1 MRPPATRAQ
10 AAHGTNG
17 PAGDLGPGV
26 WPGGGAKETRI
37 PDPLLANYLRR
48 GHCQSIAQVT
58 ESVMVA
64 ASRSV
69 GNAAAV
75 LPCCTRYPA
84 FAGGPLACKVRP
96 KLSGHLSLTPALRS
110 WPSWAVRRLPGS
122 LVATRGGHLACS
134 AGRYYGSLVAEDAC
148 WRTSVERSCR
158 VVLPPTRRAGGSG
171 ALPPARRC
179 CAVAAER
186 ARLLLREDRKS
197 VV

>member
-17 PAGDLGPGV
+17 PAGDLGPGI

-122 LVATRGGHLACS
+122 LVATRGVTWHVRVAAITDHS
-134 AGRYYGSLVAEDAC
+134 WRRMPAGGPA
-148 WRTSVERSCR
+148 WNG
-158 VVLPPTRRAGGSG
+158 RAGWCCHRPDGLEG
-171 ALPPARRC
+171 REHCRLPGD
-179 CAVAAER
+179 V
-186 ARLLLREDRKS
+186 ARLLLRERGCC
-197 VV
+197 